1 MEVGLS
7 LGSNMGDRLAHLKN
21 AKAIILDSPGIVSV
35 AQSPVY
41 ETEPVDVPPE
51 FQALNFLNAILI
63 VKTLIPLSQLMRTF
77 QFMEQKIGR
86 MPNTVMNAPRPMDI
100 DIIYADGLQVQEQ
113 YIVIPHPHWA
123 QRRFVVQP
131 LCDVRPDLIIPG
143 QTGTVA
149 DVLAVLSD
157 PHKVI
162 LFAKKW

>member
-7 LGSNMGDRLAHLKN
+7 LGSNTGDRLAHLKN
-21 AKAIILDSPGIVSV
+21 AKTIILDSPGIVS
-35 AQSPVY
+35 ADQSPVY

-86 MPNTVMNAPRPMDI
+86 VPSAVINAPRPMDI
-100 DIIYADGLQVQEQ
+100 DIIYADGLQIREQ
-113 YIVIPHPHWA
+113 HIAIPHTHW
-123 QRRFVVQP
+123 QERRFVVQP
-131 LCDVRPDLIIPG
+131 LCDVRPDLVIPG
-143 QTGTVA
+143 QTGTIA
-149 DVLAVLSD
+149 EVLAGLRD

>member
-7 LGSNMGDRLAHLKN
+7 LGSNTGDRLAHLKN
-21 AKAIILDSPGIVSV
+21 AKAIILDSPGIVL
-35 AQSPVY
+35 ADQSPVY

-63 VKTLIPLSQLMRTF
+63 VRTLIPLSQLMRTF

-86 MPNTVMNAPRPMDI
+86 VPNTIINAPRPMDI

-113 YIVIPHPHWA
+113 HIVIPHPHWA
-123 QRRFVVQP
+123 RRRFVLQP
-131 LCDVRPDLIIPG
+131 LCDVRPDLVIPG

-149 DVLAVLSD
+149 DVLAALND
-157 PHKVI
+157 PHKVT

>member
-21 AKAIILDSPGIVSV
+21 AKAIILDCPGIVP
-35 AQSPVY
+35 ADQSPVY

-63 VKTLIPLSQLMRTF
+63 VKTLITLSQLMRTF

-86 MPNTVMNAPRPMDI
+86 EPNTVVNAPRPMDI

-113 YIVIPHPHWA
+113 YIAIPHPHWA

-131 LCDVRPDLIIPG
+131 LCDVRPDLVIPG

-149 DVLAVLSD
+149 EVLAGLSD
-157 PHKVI
+157 PHKVT

>member
-21 AKAIILDSPGIVSV
+21 AKTIILESPGIVAV

-41 ETEPVDVPPE
+41 DTEPVDVPAE
-51 FQALNFLNAILI
+51 FQELHFLNSILI
-63 VKTLIPLSQLMRTF
+63 VRTLIPVSHLMRTF

-86 MPNTVMNAPRPMDI
+86 VPNTVINAPRPMDI
-100 DIIYADGLQVQEQ
+100 DIIYADGLQVKEQ
-113 YIVIPHPHWA
+113 HIEIPHPHWHE
-123 QRRFVVQP
+123 RRFVVQP

-149 DVLAVLSD
+149 EVLANLRD
-157 PHKVI
+157 LHKAT
-162 LFAKKW
+162 LFTKKW

>member
-21 AKAIILDSPGIVSV
+21 AKAIILDSPGIVP
-35 AQSPVY
+35 ATQSPVY
-41 ETEPVDVPPE
+41 ETEPVDVPAE

-63 VKTLIPLSQLMRTF
+63 IKTLLPLSQLMRTF

-86 MPNTVMNAPRPMDI
+86 VPNTVINAPRPMDI
-100 DIIYADGLQVQEQ
+100 DIIYADGLQVREQ
-113 YIVIPHPHWA
+113 HIVIPHPHWQA
-123 QRRFVVQP
+123 RRFVVQP
-131 LCDVRPDLIIPG
+131 LCDVRPDLVIPG
-143 QTGTVA
+143 QTLPVA
-149 DVLAVLSD
+149 NVLAGLND

>member
-21 AKAIILDSPGIVSV
+21 AKAMILNRPGIMLA

-51 FQALNFLNAILI
+51 FQALHFLNAILI
-63 VKTLIPLSQLMRTF
+63 VKTLIPLPQLMRTF

-86 MPNTVMNAPRPMDI
+86 VPNAVVNAPRPMDI
-100 DIIYADGLQVQEQ
+100 DIIYADGLQIQEQ
-113 YIVIPHPHWA
+113 HIVIPHPYW
-123 QRRFVVQP
+123 QERRYVVQP
-131 LCDVRPDLIIPG
+131 LCDVRPDLKIPG

-149 DVLAVLSD
+149 DVLAGLSD
-157 PHKVI
+157 PHKVT

>member
-21 AKAIILDSPGIVSV
+21 AKAFILDSPGIVS
-35 AQSPVY
+35 ADQSPVY

-51 FQALNFLNAILI
+51 YQTINFLNAILI
-63 VKTLIPLSQLMRTF
+63 VNTLIPLSQLMRTF
-77 QFMEQKIGR
+77 QFLEQEIGR
-86 MPNTVMNAPRPMDI
+86 VPNAVVNAPRPMDI
-100 DIIYADGLQVQEQ
+100 DIIYADGLQIQEQ
-113 YIVIPHPHWA
+113 HIVIPHPHWA
-123 QRRFVVQP
+123 RRRFVVQP

-143 QTGTVA
+143 QTFPVA
-149 DVLAVLSD
+149 DILAGLSD

>member
-7 LGSNMGDRLAHLKN
+7 LGSNMGDRLAHFKH
-21 AKAIILDSPGIVSV
+21 AKAVILSSPGIMPA

-77 QFMEQKIGR
+77 QFLEQEIGR
-86 MPNTVMNAPRPMDI
+86 VPNTVINAPRPMDI
-100 DIIYADGLQVQEQ
+100 DIIYADGLQVREQ
-113 YIVIPHPHWA
+113 HITIPHPHW
-123 QRRFVVQP
+123 QERRFVVQP
-131 LCDVRPDLIIPG
+131 LCDVRPDLKIPG

-149 DVLAVLSD
+149 DVLAGLSD

>member
-7 LGSNMGDRLAHLKN
+7 LGSNMWNRLAHLQN
-21 AKAIILDSPGIVSV
+21 AKAIILDCPGIVS
-35 AQSPVY
+35 ADQSPVY

-86 MPNTVMNAPRPMDI
+86 EPDTVINAHRHMDI

-113 YIVIPHPHWA
+113 HIVIPNPHW
-123 QRRFVVQP
+123 QERRFVVQP
-131 LCDVRPDLIIPG
+131 LCDVRPDLLITG

-149 DVLAVLSD
+149 DVLAGLGD
-157 PHKVI
+157 PHKVTV
-162 LFAKKW
+162 FAKKW

>member
-21 AKAIILDSPGIVSV
+21 AKTIILDSPGIVS
-35 AQSPVY
+35 ADQSPVY

-51 FQALNFLNAILI
+51 FQAIHFLNAILI
-63 VKTLIPLSQLMRTF
+63 VKTLIPLPQLMRTF
-77 QFMEQKIGR
+77 QFLEQKIGR
-86 MPNTVMNAPRPMDI
+86 VPNTVINAPRTMDI
-100 DIIYADGLQVQEQ
+100 DIIYANGLQIQEQ
-113 YIVIPHPHWA
+113 HIVIPHPHW
-123 QRRFVVQP
+123 QKRRFVVQP
-131 LCDVRPDLIIPG
+131 LCDVRPDLKIPG

-149 DVLAVLSD
+149 DVLAGLSD

>member
-21 AKAIILDSPGIVSV
+21 AKAIILDSPGIVS
-35 AQSPVY
+35 ADQSPVY

-51 FQALNFLNAILI
+51 FETLNFLNAILI

-86 MPNTVMNAPRPMDI
+86 VPNTVINAPRPMDI
-100 DIIYADGLQVQEQ
+100 DIIYADGLQVREQ
-113 YIVIPHPHWA
+113 HIVIPHPHW
-123 QRRFVVQP
+123 QERRFVVQP
-131 LCDVRPDLIIPG
+131 LCDVRPDLVIPG
-143 QTGTVA
+143 QTLPVA
-149 DVLAVLSD
+149 DVLAGLSD

>member
-1 MEVGLS
+1 
-7 LGSNMGDRLAHLKN
+7 MGDRLAHLKN
-21 AKAIILDSPGIVSV
+21 AKAIILDSPGIMS
-35 AQSPVY
+35 ADQSPVY

-77 QFMEQKIGR
+77 QFLEQEIGR
-86 MPNTVMNAPRPMDI
+86 VPNAVVNAPRPMDI

-113 YIVIPHPHWA
+113 HIVIPHPQWA

-149 DVLAVLSD
+149 DVLAGLND

>member
-21 AKAIILDSPGIVSV
+21 AKAIILDCPGIVP
-35 AQSPVY
+35 ADQSPVY
-41 ETEPVDVPPE
+41 ETEPVGVPPE

-63 VKTLIPLSQLMRTF
+63 VKTLITLSQLMRTF

-86 MPNTVMNAPRPMDI
+86 EPNTVINAPRPMDI
-100 DIIYADGLQVQEQ
+100 DIIYADGLQIREQ
-113 YIVIPHPHWA
+113 YIAIPHPHWA

-131 LCDVRPDLIIPG
+131 LCDVRPDLVIPG

-149 DVLAVLSD
+149 EVLAGLSD
-157 PHKVI
+157 PHKVT

>member
-1 MEVGLS
+1 
-7 LGSNMGDRLAHLKN
+7 MGDRLAHLKS
-21 AKAIILDSPGIVSV
+21 AKAIILNSPGIVS
-35 AQSPVY
+35 ADQSPVY

-51 FQALNFLNAILI
+51 FETLNFLNAILI

-86 MPNTVMNAPRPMDI
+86 VPNTVINAPRPMDI
-100 DIIYADGLQVQEQ
+100 DIIYADGLQIQEQ
-113 YIVIPHPHWA
+113 YITIPHPHWA

-131 LCDVRPDLIIPG
+131 LCDVRPDLVIPG

-149 DVLAVLSD
+149 DMLAGLSD
-157 PHKVI
+157 PHKVT

>member
-21 AKAIILDSPGIVSV
+21 AKAIILNSPGIV
-35 AQSPVY
+35 AADQSPVY

-51 FQALNFLNAILI
+51 FLAINFLNAILI
-63 VKTLIPLSQLMRTF
+63 VKTLIPLPQLMRTF
-77 QFMEQKIGR
+77 QFLEQKIGR
-86 MPNTVMNAPRPMDI
+86 VPNTVVNAPRPMDI
-100 DIIYADGLQVQEQ
+100 DIIYADGLQVEEQ
-113 YIVIPHPHWA
+113 HIVIPHPHW
-123 QRRFVVQP
+123 QERRFVVQP
-131 LCDVRPDLIIPG
+131 LCDVRPDLKLPG

-149 DVLAVLSD
+149 DVLAGLSD

>member
-21 AKAIILDSPGIVSV
+21 AKAIILGSPGIVS
-35 AQSPVY
+35 ADQSPVY

-86 MPNTVMNAPRPMDI
+86 VPNTVINSPRPMDI
-100 DIIYADGLQVQEQ
+100 DIIYADGLQVREQ
-113 YIVIPHPHWA
+113 HIVIPHPQWA

-131 LCDVRPDLIIPG
+131 LCDVRPDLVIPG
-143 QTGTVA
+143 QIGTVA
-149 DVLAVLSD
+149 DVLAGLSD

>member
-21 AKAIILDSPGIVSV
+21 AKAIILDSPGIV
-35 AQSPVY
+35 AADQSPVY

-63 VKTLIPLSQLMRTF
+63 VKTLIPLPQLMRTF
-77 QFMEQKIGR
+77 QFLEQEIGR
-86 MPNTVMNAPRPMDI
+86 VPNAVVNAPRPMDI
-100 DIIYADGLQVQEQ
+100 DIIYADGLQVREQ
-113 YIVIPHPHWA
+113 HIVIPHPLWA

-131 LCDVRPDLIIPG
+131 LCDVRPDLKIPG

-149 DVLAVLSD
+149 DVLAGLSD
-157 PHKVI
+157 PHKVV

>member
-7 LGSNMGDRLAHLKN
+7 LGSNMGDRLAHLQN
-21 AKAIILDSPGIVSV
+21 AKAIILDSPGIVS
-35 AQSPVY
+35 ADQSPAY

-63 VKTLIPLSQLMRTF
+63 VKTLIPLSQLMQTF

-86 MPNTVMNAPRPMDI
+86 VPNTVINAPRPMDI
-100 DIIYADGLQVQEQ
+100 DIIYADALQIQEQ
-113 YIVIPHPHWA
+113 HIVIPHPHWTL
-123 QRRFVVQP
+123 RRFVVQP
-131 LCDVRPDLIIPG
+131 LYDVRPDLVIPG

-149 DVLAVLSD
+149 DVLAGLSD
-157 PHKVI
+157 THKVV

>member
-21 AKAIILDSPGIVSV
+21 AKATILNSPGITS
-35 AQSPVY
+35 ADQSPVY

-86 MPNTVMNAPRPMDI
+86 VPDTRINAPRPIDI
-100 DIIYADGLQVQEQ
+100 DIIYADALQVQEEH
-113 YIVIPHPHWA
+113 IVIPHPRW
-123 QRRFVVQP
+123 QERRFVVQP
-131 LCDVRPDLIIPG
+131 LCDVRPDLVIPG
-143 QTGTVA
+143 QTIPVA
-149 DVLAVLSD
+149 GVLEGLSD
-157 PHKVI
+157 PHKVA

>member
-21 AKAIILDSPGIVSV
+21 AKAIILNSPGIMS
-35 AQSPVY
+35 ADQSPVY

-86 MPNTVMNAPRPMDI
+86 VPNTVINAPRPMDI
-100 DIIYADGLQVQEQ
+100 DIIYADGLQVREQ
-113 YIVIPHPHWA
+113 HIVIPHPHW
-123 QRRFVVQP
+123 QERRFVVQP
-131 LCDVRPDLIIPG
+131 LCDVRPDLKLPG

-149 DVLAVLSD
+149 DVLAGLND